1 MALTAEEVRK
11 VADLARLQLSDEEIE
26 AHREQL
32 SSVLAYVEQLNE
44 LDLEG
49 VAPTAHAVGQVNVW
63 REDEARPSL
72 ALEDVLYNAPEQAHN
87 QFLIQAVLGDE
98 SS

>member
-11 VADLARLQLSDEEIE
+11 VADLARLHLSETEVE
-26 AHREQL
+26 AYREQL

-49 VAPTAHAVGQVNVW
+49 VPPTAHAVGQENVW

-72 ALEDVLYNAPEQAHN
+72 PLEEVLLNAPAQAQD
-87 QFLIQAVLGDE
+87 QFLIQPVLGDE
-98 SS
+98 

>member
-1 MALTAEEVRK
+1 MALTADEVRK
-11 VADLARLQLSDEEIE
+11 VAELARLQLSDDEVE
-26 AHREQL
+26 AYREQL

-72 ALEDVLYNAPEQAHN
+72 PIEEVLFNAPEQARD
-87 QFLIQAVLGDE
+87 QFLIQPVLGDE
-98 SS
+98 